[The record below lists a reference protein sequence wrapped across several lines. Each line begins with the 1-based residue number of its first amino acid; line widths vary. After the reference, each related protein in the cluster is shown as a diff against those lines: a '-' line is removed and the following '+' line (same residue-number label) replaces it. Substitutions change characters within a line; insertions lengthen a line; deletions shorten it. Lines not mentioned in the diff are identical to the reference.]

1 MHVEIRRATGGLR
14 LFFREPAAPQWSA
27 RLPYPRAGQLIEAIN
42 GACPCSVPEFRYEPL
57 AAGEATL
64 VCGASEVLL
73 DALDVETLRDS
84 LRAHMPDRMR
94 PLPG

>member
-1 MHVEIRRATGGLR
+1 M
-14 LFFREPAAPQWSA
+14 
-27 RLPYPRAGQLIEAIN
+27 PYPRAGQLIEAIN